1 MKTALRHRAAG
12 VDRRFR
18 WSRLPGLSGL
28 SDLSGLSGSPGS
40 SDSTDGP
47 TKRRMFLAIPLF
59 MPLFMPSFIPLP
71 AAARGPAPAGIRAV
85 ERAGW
90 ILDASD
96 R

>member
-12 VDRRFR
+12 VDRLFP
-18 WSRLPGLSGL
+18 WSRSPGSP
-28 SDLSGLSGSPGS
+28 DSPGS

-47 TKRRMFLAIPLF
+47 TRRRTFLAIPLF
-59 MPLFMPSFIPLP
+59 MPFFVPSFIPLP

>member
-12 VDRRFR
+12 VDRLFR
-18 WSRLPGLSGL
+18 WSHLSGL
-28 SDLSGLSGSPGS
+28 

-47 TKRRMFLAIPLF
+47 TRRRMFLAIPLF
-59 MPLFMPSFIPLP
+59 IPLFVPSFIPLL
-71 AAARGPAPAGIRAV
+71 AAARGPAPAGVRAV